1 MSAQLAQRST
11 FMLYGAMALAV
22 AAGLSALPPLDPLEV
37 LREQGG
43 PWGLLTALLH
53 LGLAGLGTLACRRA
67 FVRQGV
73 ALLQGRHM
81 GGFCAVAVLAA
92 WAWWLGSWLFIEVAD
107 GRALLWL
114 EMLPLWLWPA
124 GLLHPGPGS
133 ERARHRASK
142 PAVAHFGGTALH
154 PLAYGF
160 EDDRM
165 LEQVHMA
172 GPRHRQSFTAGPQR
186 GLGREHDAVAGAE
199 DAQHLGR
206 L

>member
-11 FMLYGAMALAV
+11 FMLYAAMALAV

-43 PWGLLTALLH
+43 AWGLLAALLH
-53 LGLAGLGTLACRRA
+53 LGLAGLGLLACRRA
-67 FVRQGV
+67 FMRQGLT
-73 ALLQGRHM
+73 LLQGRRVC
-81 GGFCAVAVLAA
+81 GVCAAAVLGA
-92 WAWWLGSWLFIEVAD
+92 WAWWLGSWQFTEVAD

-124 GLLHPGPGS
+124 GLLHPGPAH
-133 ERARHRASK
+133 ERPGRHSA
-142 PAVAHFGGTALH
+142 PAIRPFGRH
-154 PLAYGF
+154 PLQTLAYGF
-160 EDDRM
+160 EDDAL

-172 GPRHRQSFTAGPQR
+172 GPRYRQSFTAGPQR
-186 GLGREHDAVAGAE
+186 ALGREHDAVAGAE
-199 DAQHLGR
+199 DAQHPGR